1 MRAQAHAVLFVLH
14 NHMKVPW
21 RDPNARGAK
30 PITCLALPHGQRA
43 LACKT
48 LGQERRKNGRHMLR
62 NDHGQ
67 WEIRG
72 EGRQEP
78 GQRIGTARRDP
89 DGNNFERPVLLRS
102 RMKPNLGAWSWDGSE
117 ER

>member
-1 MRAQAHAVLFVLH
+1 MRAQAHVVFFVLH
-14 NHMKVPW
+14 NHMKVPG
-21 RDPNARGAK
+21 RDPNTRGAK
-30 PITCLALPHGQRA
+30 QITWLALPHRQRT

-48 LGQERRKNGRHMLR
+48 LGQKRRKNGRHMLR

-72 EGRQEP
+72 ERRQES

-89 DGNNFERPVLLRS
+89 DGNNFERSGTRRS
-102 RMKPNLGAWSWDGSE
+102 RMKPNLGAWSWGGRS
-117 ER
+117 